1 MLCTNKFNIDL
12 ERNAHILLKLV
23 QACGSQFLSGGSREA
38 FQSDQRGF
46 GHHRR
51 PIMTDSPTALI
62 LDLLEWIAARPRT
75 YAEVMEAW
83 RTSCPRL
90 TIWEDVNDRGYVVR
104 RPAHGA
110 EPLVEVTALGRSF
123 LEQSGRA
130 RN

>member
-1 MLCTNKFNIDL
+1 
-12 ERNAHILLKLV
+12 
-23 QACGSQFLSGGSREA
+23 
-38 FQSDQRGF
+38 
-46 GHHRR
+46 
-51 PIMTDSPTALI
+51 MTDSPTALI

-75 YAEVMEAW
+75 YADVMEAW

-90 TIWEDVNDRGYVVR
+90 TIWEDVNDRGYVMR